1 MSVRA
6 NERGVASRP
15 AGPGELKG
23 APMPNPAPPQ
33 ENKPGDKPIPGT
45 VGNFPVLGVP
55 IRLHFTFLLLL
66 VFLIFIGIGGKQSGL
81 TTAVYIIALFGSVLA
96 HEICHALVAR
106 LYGLRTSEIV
116 MFPIGGVS
124 RLEGQPKPRQELP
137 IALAGPASN
146 LVIGLA
152 LLATQHD
159 FLPLATLSVPTDA
172 NLIERIAMGNL
183 LLGLFNLL
191 PAYPMDGGRILRS
204 LIALRKPEDE
214 ATRIAAGAGQF
225 FAVAMGLFGLLS
237 GNFLLMFVAL
247 FVYLGA
253 QQEGAAARGR
263 SLTSGF
269 PVRAAMITD
278 FRTLSHGNTIRE
290 AGNLLLSTSQQDFPV
305 MHGDEV
311 LGLLSRSAL
320 MRAMLREGPESY
332 VAAAMDRNFVRVP
345 PDMDLAAAL
354 PLMTTAGHAA
364 LVMDGDKLA
373 GMLTA
378 ENLYEFM
385 LLRQV
390 SLAQARMTHHE

>member
-1 MSVRA
+1 
-6 NERGVASRP
+6 
-15 AGPGELKG
+15 
-23 APMPNPAPPQ
+23 MPDPAPPP
-33 ENKPGDKPIPGT
+33 NARPNDKPIPGT
-45 VGNFPVLGVP
+45 VGVLRIFGVP

-81 TTAVYIIALFGSVLA
+81 STAIYIIALFGSVLV
-96 HEICHALVAR
+96 HEVCHTLVAR

-146 LVIGLA
+146 LVIGLV

-159 FLPLATLSVPTDA
+159 FLPLATLNVPTDA
-172 NLIERIAMGNL
+172 NLIERIAAGNL

-214 ATRIAAGAGQF
+214 ATQIAASAGQF

-253 QQEGAAARGR
+253 QQEGSAARGR

-269 PVRAAMITD
+269 PARAAMITD

-290 AGNLLLSTSQQDFPV
+290 AGDLLLSTSQQDFPV

-311 LGLLSRSAL
+311 IGLLSRSAL

-332 VAAAMDRNFVRVP
+332 VAAAMDRNFLRVP
-345 PDMDLAAAL
+345 PDTDLAAVL
-354 PLMTTAGHAA
+354 PQLLSAGHAA
-364 LVMDGDKLA
+364 LVMDGERLL
-373 GMLTA
+373 GLLTA

-390 SLAQARMTHHE
+390 SLAQARTTHRE